1 MILRYNDHMNTDVK
15 TSEYAISA
23 EYPGVEYFN
32 DEVREGFF
40 VSSMM
45 KRYWA
50 AQIKVLSEIDRVCK
64 KHGIRWFADCGTL
77 LGAVRHGGMIPW
89 DDDMDICMLR
99 KDWVKFFEVAKDE
112 LPKDYCVL
120 SLNHEVDYENVIGR
134 IVNAH
139 AIDYSEEHMKEFF
152 GCPYTVGVDI
162 FPLDDLSEDEEK
174 EECRRK
180 LAKDVSDAYEM
191 IEAGNAD
198 TQECRNLLAKIE
210 SDNHV
215 TLHRKGN
222 ILRELRLLT
231 EKLFMMYT
239 SDEAENIALMPF
251 WVPKHNHKYP
261 KDLFK
266 DILYLPFEFINI
278 PAPARYDEVLRIE
291 YGDYMVVRKG
301 GGIHDYPVYK
311 EQEEILR
318 AKNGGNPFRFTLTGQ
333 AIDGVTPRKTTE
345 QKCYEMT
352 GMLLKV
358 HEHVEALVKSGDVN
372 PAAELLG
379 KCQNLAVSLGTLME
393 NCMPD
398 STDLVHGLE
407 DYCELV
413 FESSESWSNESRNIL
428 DRSIKDSEEAIKA
441 YFRDKK
447 KEVLFIVTKA
457 DQWNGLRTMYDRYAS
472 MENAE
477 VYVLP
482 VFYHIADKVIGI
494 NGEERND
501 RGLLPEELKTVSM
514 DEYDIDKRHP
524 DVIVTGYHYDGWGA
538 TMDVPEIYY
547 SENLRLRTDEL
558 IYIPCFD
565 VDPPINEN
573 DKALVAIKVMME
585 QPAVLYSDRI
595 VVRSEKL
602 KDCFIE
608 SLTVMSGH
616 EEYWADKIEV
626 MDGKPEGCP
635 AVETELPDEWKSKL
649 SGRKILLLGF
659 GGAFLIENSKK
670 AIEKLKEAMK
680 TINEASE
687 HIICVFSPSTDLNGI
702 ENADPELWAEYNGF
716 MDSLAGSKDV
726 IIDCDHKAI
735 DHLDRVSG
743 YYGTPGE
750 LAHRCRNLKK
760 PVMLMKIL

>member
-1 MILRYNDHMNTDVK
+1 MNADAK
-15 TSEYAISA
+15 TSEYTISA

-50 AQIKVLSEIDRVCK
+50 AQIKVLFEIDRVCR

-99 KDWVKFFEVAKDE
+99 KDWVRFFEIAKDE
-112 LPKDYCVL
+112 LPQDYCVL
-120 SLNHEVDYENVIGR
+120 SLRTEAEYENVIGR
-134 IVNAH
+134 IVNSH
-139 AIDYSEEHMKEFF
+139 AIDYSDEHMKEFF

-174 EECRRK
+174 EERRRK
-180 LAKDVSDAYEM
+180 LANDVSDAYEM
-191 IEAGNAD
+191 IDAGKGD
-198 TQECRNLLAKIE
+198 TQECRSLLAKIE
-210 SDNHV
+210 SDNHI

-231 EKLFMMYT
+231 EKLFMMYA

-251 WVPKHNHKYP
+251 WVSKHNHKYA
-261 KDLFK
+261 KDLYK
-266 DILYLPFEFINI
+266 DTLYLPFEYIRI
-278 PAPARYDEVLRIE
+278 PVPARYEEVLQIE
-291 YGDYMVVRKG
+291 YRDYMSIRKG

-333 AIDGVTPRKTTE
+333 AIDAVTHRKTTE

-352 GMLLKV
+352 GMLLKA
-358 HEHVEALVKSGDVN
+358 HEHVEALVKSGNVN

-379 KCQNLAVSLGTLME
+379 KCQNLAVSLGTFME
-393 NCMPD
+393 NSMPE
-398 STDLVHGLE
+398 SSDLVHLLE
-407 DYCELV
+407 DYCELI
-413 FESSESWSNESRNIL
+413 FESSEAWNEESRNLL
-428 DRSIKDSEEAIKA
+428 DSSIEESEEAIRV

-457 DQWNGLRTMYDRYAS
+457 DHWNYLKPLYDNYIS
-472 MENAE
+472 MDNTD

-482 VFYHIADKVIGI
+482 VTYQIADKVIGI
-494 NGEERND
+494 NSEERND
-501 RGLLPEELKTVSM
+501 AGLLPKDLKTVSY
-514 DEYDIDKRHP
+514 DAYDIDKRHP
-524 DVIVTGYHYDGWGA
+524 DVIVTGYLYDGWGA

-547 SENLRLRTDEL
+547 SENLRSRTDEL
-558 IYIPCFD
+558 IDVPCFD
-565 VDPPINEN
+565 VDPPINDN
-573 DKALVAIKVMME
+573 DKALTAIKVMVE
-585 QPAVLYSDRI
+585 QPAILYSDR
-595 VVRSEKL
+595 VVVKSEKMRNCYI
-602 KDCFIE
+602 D
-608 SLTVMSGH
+608 SLTAISGH
-616 EEYWADKIEV
+616 AEYWMKKIQVIEFLSESNTT
-626 MDGKPEGCP
+626 DES
-635 AVETELPDEWKSKL
+635 ELPDDWKNKL
-649 SGRKILLLGF
+649 FGRKTLLFGF
-659 GGAFLIENSKK
+659 DGAFLMENGRK
-670 AIEKLKEAMK
+670 AIEKLKESMN

-687 HIICVFSPSTDLNGI
+687 SIVCVFSPSGDIYEI
-702 ENADPELWAEYNGF
+702 ENINPELWAEYNEF
-716 MDSLAGSKDV
+716 IDSLNGSKDV
-726 IIDCDHKAI
+726 IIDYDHEAI

-750 LAHRCRNLKK
+750 LAHRCRNLRK

>member
-1 MILRYNDHMNTDVK
+1 MNADAK
-15 TSEYAISA
+15 TSEYMISA
-23 EYPGVEYFN
+23 GYPGVEYFN

-50 AQIKVLSEIDRVCK
+50 AQIKVLSEIDRVCR

-99 KDWVKFFEVAKDE
+99 KDWVRFFEIAKEE
-112 LPKDYCVL
+112 LPKEYCVL
-120 SLNHEVDYENVIGR
+120 SLSHEAEYENVIGR
-134 IVNAH
+134 VVNSH
-139 AIDYSEEHMKEFF
+139 AIDYSDEHMKDYF

-174 EECRRK
+174 EEHRRK
-180 LAKDVSDAYEM
+180 LASDVADAYEM
-191 IEAGNAD
+191 IEGGKAD
-198 TQECRNLLAKIE
+198 TQECRSLLAKIE
-210 SDNHV
+210 SDNHI

-231 EKLFMMYT
+231 EKLYMMYT

-278 PAPARYDEVLRIE
+278 PVPARYDEVLRIE

-333 AIDGVTPRKTTE
+333 AIDAVTPRKTTE
-345 QKCYEMT
+345 QKCYEIT

-358 HEHVEALVKSGDVN
+358 HEHVEALVKSGNVN

-379 KCQNLAVSLGTLME
+379 KCQNLAVSLGTFME
-393 NCMPD
+393 NSMPE

-407 DYCELV
+407 NYCELV
-413 FESSESWSNESRNIL
+413 FESSEAWDDKSRNAL
-428 DRSIKDSEEAIKA
+428 NRSIKDSEEAIKA

-472 MENAE
+472 MDNAE

-482 VFYHIADKVIGI
+482 ISYQIADKIIGI

-501 RGLLPEELKTVSM
+501 RGLLPNELKTVLA
-514 DEYDIDKRHP
+514 DEYDINQRHP
-524 DVIVTGYHYDGWGA
+524 DVIVTGYPYDGWGA

-547 SENLRLRTDEL
+547 SDNLRSRTDEL
-558 IYIPCFD
+558 IYVPCFD
-565 VDPPINEN
+565 VDSPINEN
-573 DKALVAIKVMME
+573 DKALTAIKVMVE
-585 QPAVLYSDRI
+585 QPAMIYSDRVI
-595 VVRSEKL
+595 VKSEKL
-602 KDCFIE
+602 RNCFVD
-608 SLTVMSGH
+608 SLKAISNH
-616 EEYWADKIEV
+616 AEYWMEKVQV
-626 MDGKPEGCP
+626 MDGIAESNSIS
-635 AVETELPDEWKSKL
+635 ESELPDEWRNKL
-649 SGRKILLLGF
+649 CGRKVLLFGF
-659 GGAFLIENSKK
+659 DGAFLMENGRK
-670 AIEKLKEAMK
+670 AIEKLKEAMN
-680 TINEASE
+680 TINEASGS
-687 HIICVFSPSTDLNGI
+687 IVCVFSPSEDICGI
-702 ENADPELWAEYNGF
+702 ENANPEMWEEYNEF
-716 MDSLAGSKDV
+716 MDSLTDSGDV
-726 IIDCDHKAI
+726 IIDYGHQALNY
-735 DHLDRVSG
+735 LDRMSG

-750 LAHRCRNLKK
+750 LAHRCRNLNK

>member
-1 MILRYNDHMNTDVK
+1 MSADVE
-15 TSEYAISA
+15 TSKYLISPD
-23 EYPGVEYFN
+23 YPGVEYFD

-50 AQIKVLSEIDRVCK
+50 AQIKVLSEIDKVCR
-64 KHGIRWFADCGTL
+64 KHDIRWFADCGTL

-99 KDWVKFFEVAKDE
+99 KDWLRFFEIAKDE
-112 LPKDYCVL
+112 LPEEYCVL
-120 SLNHEVDYENVIGR
+120 SLRTETEYENVIGR
-134 IVNAH
+134 VVNAH
-139 AIDYSEEHMKEFF
+139 AINYSDEHMKEFF

-174 EECRRK
+174 EERRRK
-180 LAKDVSDAYEM
+180 LANDVSDAYEM
-191 IEAGNAD
+191 IDAGKGD
-198 TQECRNLLAKIE
+198 TQECRSLLAKIE
-210 SDNHV
+210 SDNHI

-231 EKLFMMYT
+231 EKLFMMYA
-239 SDEAENIALMPF
+239 SDEAENIVLMPF
-251 WVPKHNHKYP
+251 WVSKHNHKYA
-261 KDLFK
+261 KDLYK
-266 DILYLPFEFINI
+266 DTLYLPFEYIRI
-278 PAPARYDEVLRIE
+278 PVPARYEEVLQIE
-291 YGDYMVVRKG
+291 YRDYMSIRKG

-333 AIDGVTPRKTTE
+333 AIDAVTPRKTTE

-352 GMLLKV
+352 CVLLKV
-358 HEHVEALVKSGDVN
+358 HEHVESLVKSGNVD

-393 NCMPD
+393 NSMPD
-398 STDLVHGLE
+398 STDLVHRLE
-407 DYCELV
+407 DYCELI
-413 FESSESWSNESRNIL
+413 FESSEAWNEESRNLL
-428 DRSIKDSEEAIKA
+428 DRSIKESEEAIRV

-447 KEVLFIVTKA
+447 KDVLFIVTKA
-457 DQWNGLRTMYDRYAS
+457 ELWNLLKPLYDSYLL
-472 MENAE
+472 MDNTE

-482 VFYHIADKVIGI
+482 ITYHIADKVIGI

-501 RGLLPEELKTVSM
+501 RELLPEDLKTVSE
-514 DEYDIDKRHP
+514 DEYVIDKRHP
-524 DVIVTGYHYDGWGA
+524 DVIVSGYPYDGWGA
-538 TMDVPEIYY
+538 TMDVPETYY
-547 SENLRLRTDEL
+547 SENLRSRTDEL
-558 IYIPCFD
+558 IYVPCFN
-565 VDPPINEN
+565 VDPPINDN
-573 DKALVAIKVMME
+573 DKAVTAIKVMVE
-585 QPAVLYSDRI
+585 QPAILYSDR
-595 VVRSEKL
+595 VVVKSEKL
-602 KDCFIE
+602 RKCYID
-608 SLTVMSGH
+608 SLTAISGH
-616 EEYWADKIEV
+616 AEYWTEKLQV
-626 MDGKPEGCP
+626 MEGL
-635 AVETELPDEWKSKL
+635 AESVTKTGSGLPDDWKNKL
-649 SGRKILLLGF
+649 CERKVLLFGF
-659 GGAFLIENSKK
+659 DGAFLMEHGRK
-670 AIEKLKEAMK
+670 AIEKLKEAMN

-687 HIICVFSPSTDLNGI
+687 YIICVVSPSTDLYGI

-726 IIDCDHKAI
+726 IIDYDHDAI

-750 LAHRCRNLKK
+750 LAHRCRNLRK